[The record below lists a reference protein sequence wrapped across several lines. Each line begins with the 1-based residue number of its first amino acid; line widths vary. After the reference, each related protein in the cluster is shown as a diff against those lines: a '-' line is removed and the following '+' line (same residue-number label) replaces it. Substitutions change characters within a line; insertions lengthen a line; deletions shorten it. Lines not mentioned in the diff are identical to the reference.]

1 MFNLYRRNV
10 KQFSGSSWLLIFHHD
25 SIGDHYFTK
34 ENCKYNI
41 EPQLYSIID
50 DEDLYSLSYKKF
62 GFYYFLLEYPEIN
75 SYQIFMQKEYIT
87 STSDSVGYKK
97 VLGDSWDTFNGLAKS
112 YYYDETLIDGSPG
125 YTENNWFTAIG
136 TWGRAFSPR
145 IPGPIFN
152 WVEIYVYNVNLWI
165 MIPKIPTLFCKY
177 NFNINSILTSV
188 LILT

>member
-50 DEDLYSLSYKKF
+50 DEDLYSLSYKKS

-97 VLGDSWDTFNGLAKS
+97 VLGDSWDTFKGLAKS
-112 YYYDETLIDGSPG
+112 YHYDNTLIDGSPG
-125 YTENNWFTAIG
+125 HTENGWF
-136 TWGRAFSPR
+136 
-145 IPGPIFN
+145 
-152 WVEIYVYNVNLWI
+152 NVGLY
-165 MIPKIPTLFCKY
+165 KIEK
-177 NFNINSILTSV
+177 NIAV
-188 LILT
+188 R